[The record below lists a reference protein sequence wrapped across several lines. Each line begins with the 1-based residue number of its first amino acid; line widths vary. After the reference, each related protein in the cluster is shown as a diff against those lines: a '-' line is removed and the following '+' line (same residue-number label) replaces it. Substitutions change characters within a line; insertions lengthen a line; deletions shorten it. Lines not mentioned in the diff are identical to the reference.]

1 MGAQKYL
8 IFSDNRGLG
17 VVEIKLAGVLG
28 RVSTPSPF
36 YQMAALAAAPCIKW
50 DFMEYSINA
59 CEGMAWT

>member
-1 MGAQKYL
+1 MGAQNDL

-17 VVEIKLAGVLG
+17 VVEIKLASVLG

-50 DFMEYSINA
+50 DF
-59 CEGMAWT
+59 